1 MNKALKEYAE
11 KKYQAES
18 TIKTGTSG
26 GDKVRAFVVEH
37 RKKYGNRNTAS
48 ASNALTGGDKVRAF
62 VSEQRQR
69 RQDEAEESNIAR
81 IQALFEGDGKT
92 YIPSIGT
99 AREYTAAKQQAALSP
114 DARAAGG
121 FSADA
126 TPSLRVSPQNEIHA
140 AESRAERAAN
150 AERSKNMLPVTQA
163 GIAQDYTQGKDTGE
177 TGVFPRP
184 NQAIKRHFELMNYDS
199 DAANAEIEANEAARK
214 NAALEI
220 EKRAAYLAEQGIS
233 EQDFSLDDEYLRLVR
248 EANRDTSERDAQL
261 RREIKE
267 ASDYQKM
274 QGYYALTGKPDFEQK
289 SERTSENNRLDK
301 AVYDEWYGDPQ
312 KYVDALDRKHR
323 AEYEEIL
330 EKYGQAEADQYLA
343 TYISDEGGYRQYNL
357 GELTDEERRIFNY
370 ILNTEGDAAA
380 EDYLKFMAE
389 NLNYRKAL
397 REFQN
402 VQKMTGEIKLG
413 GLLGPSVTEQNL
425 YGFFNAREAGYDQ
438 FAQGLAGWLTDE
450 EIPATS
456 DMIENSL
463 YNEAQGKWGRRIH
476 SALTSGFNML
486 PSMIIGLANPTAG
499 SVAFGISA
507 GGNYRQEALKAGYTN
522 EQATAYGILA
532 GASEVLLEKLIGGMA
547 GLGGKGLSNAVKHIP
562 GANAAMVKISNALGR
577 ISIGK
582 QTAARSVLKAIDSI
596 GGEFADEYLQEI
608 LNPVFRNICLGE
620 DNEFKPF
627 TAEALEAG
635 IVGALMAVSGN
646 VAYAPSGVI
655 NAYTDSKNAYNAAH
669 VRERVGMLIDNTAS
683 IDRAET
689 AKQRDIL
696 QKKLDGGEKIDAGDV
711 AVYTSTLTTEEIAD
725 GFGISMRSEYRTEAD
740 IRAQMNNS
748 GATST
753 IQSEQLF
760 HDAKT
765 PDYMGAVALLRANMS
780 ELQNMESVASVTG
793 TELSGNGRGTE
804 RAASFL
810 EKIGNAVTRTGF
822 GTVLFS
828 KTRIKNSFVGHGASE
843 SKIQLFAAVP
853 GVIQNGRQ
861 ISYAKNWKNR
871 GYDSYVFAAPVQYGN
886 DRVFVSVVVTKGAD
900 NRYYLHEAV
909 DENGNLLYG
918 QKEENPASLSDK
930 SAKDLQ
936 NIVADTGSSVMNIAQ
951 ARGESQEG
959 GGNLQ
964 ADETY
969 YNLSEDARTFFARVM
984 QKNGSVPGAREAFY
998 RAYLEGYTGRT
1009 QTIDPNTFISKTAQS
1024 MAYELGAEDK
1034 AAVGTFKAVH
1044 GAAVQAET
1052 AALFSR
1058 MAKDLNV
1065 SVTYGGK
1072 APVVG
1077 GVRINGYIT
1086 QTGAIHIF
1094 EDAVV
1099 ELSDGR
1105 KLTGTDAA
1113 RICILGHEVTHRLQ
1127 QAAPGEYALFREMA
1141 VNRYGGVWFSQ
1152 EYAKRIGLSEAA
1164 ARDEMAA
1171 DYAMEHLFTDNALI
1185 SEITKRHSKL
1195 ALAIRNV
1202 LHWIRE
1208 KLGIASLELDNAI
1221 RLWNNAY
1228 NAAMKNK
1235 NASVME
1241 TGAKVKFSIN
1251 PNFETV
1257 YDNWIE
1263 KYGRRN
1269 DMQLLVG
1276 TTSEALQSIGV
1287 KEQNIYWDTA
1297 KINASLKKHTELN
1310 DEIMK
1315 QVPDILENPVIIMES
1330 HSLDARIEH
1339 PDSNRIVMLGEVYG
1353 TDGVPIMAVL
1363 ELEPK
1368 NKKGMLL
1375 QQIKLVS
1382 TYSKTSENISDPSK
1396 IMQKTQNLIDDSTI
1410 LYIDPQKNRTN
1421 AWLRR
1426 NRLQLPFGVTKYGS
1440 INKVSYFSDF
1450 VNSNSMQKSEKDTD
1464 GMQASVTGTAD
1475 IRAQGTAEHSAALSM
1490 AEQLADIEAAS
1501 RNGGRRYTMSLDT
1514 FQRVANTYAGD
1525 VDKKTYSHF
1534 AKRLYNAAVKLA
1546 AAYHARGKAKTERYA
1561 DAYIAMQDAAAVLER
1576 DRDAATDLAGEMTL
1590 AMLDAGYAGEV
1601 SSKTARERFMSAKQ
1615 AAMDTALYSGRH
1627 TKSDQDIR
1635 LSETV
1640 RRKDDQIAV
1649 LLRDKQ
1655 ALRDKAARMR
1665 GEAYR
1670 EYREKYAQWKAQY
1683 TENDTVQKAR
1693 ERIKKNWT
1701 ALQKW
1706 ADKPDRSG
1714 HSIPEAARLEILE
1727 MLSRIDVRVSA
1738 EGEAQ
1743 SKEDIRFGERIN
1755 RIADAL
1761 AQYGEDEAAVAESLA
1776 DDSFIPPAVLL
1787 KLKQNAAEIGGGSI
1801 YDMSRAE
1808 LQRLD
1813 ESLCIVKT
1821 LVARANELH
1830 VKGRTVELDLAA
1842 EAEHKRLAET
1852 KKSKTPGFA
1861 MNLMDSF
1868 TYADEVG
1875 GLFGDM
1881 IKTLQNRFDLFVR
1894 ATAEVRDFVSATV
1907 NHGLVE
1913 TWRRNVRGVTLG
1925 GQNVYMTDAQL
1936 MSLYLLNKRK
1946 QAREHIYLAPGQ
1958 DAGGAYSGGIQIDRA
1973 DFKYADAEHDLR
1985 GDLQRWLKETKDES
1999 IGHITEQEIDN
2010 AVGLLSEE
2018 QKKVADALQAYMAKK
2033 LGALGNEVSMR
2044 MYGYYAFMEPDYFP
2058 IRTVAGSN
2066 KTTSQTGNE
2075 DNLYAVLNSSMTKRT
2090 KEHAQNALVVSDIF
2104 SVFTSHASD
2113 MLNYYAYA
2121 EAVSDCMRVY
2131 NFKSELSGRRLSE
2144 KLNST
2149 YPGAG
2154 DFYLNQL
2161 RALNKQK
2168 AFGATDADGLIKKLM
2183 GNSKAAM
2190 VGLNLRVVVQQPT
2203 AILRAMAVVDPK
2215 YFVKAGKKISLKTV
2229 QKYCPIAQW
2238 KSWGFYDMNIGRDL
2252 NTLLF
2257 GNRTA
2262 FAEIKEDQMWLAG
2275 KADEITWSALWNVC
2289 EAEIKDK
2296 HEDLT
2301 PGSEAFMQAVGKRLG
2316 EVINETQVVDTPFHR
2331 TQMARSQ
2338 NEIVKASTAF
2348 MSEPMKSLNLLYRA
2362 KKRGQF
2368 FRAFAAVEAAQVLAA
2383 AFSALIDALRDDDDE
2398 KVFLEKYAAALGSN
2412 LLNNMNPLSWFPFAG
2427 EYLSHWSYQLAFG
2440 GVDKLLGTNLSKL
2453 TPKLYSSTG
2462 YEYEALDSFADA
2474 VDTLGNDNAGWYEK
2488 AYIASKAVSMMTGI
2502 GIENI
2507 FRDVVGSIY
2516 NLSNGLSP
2524 KGAYKRAMALGNE
2537 EKAAENYQNFLNAK
2551 CEEIAGSKYGI
2562 SYASLSYADKK
2573 TVRKKAENSIKAT
2586 TRSLFKDGYI
2596 KAWQSGDDD
2605 EITAIRRVLL
2615 ATDLYSMAD
2624 IKEMFSSYVKSYYKE
2639 RYKEART
2646 AEEKQEIIQE
2656 ASRAKGRLTGDF
2668 KVFASYADAKKYLTE

>member
-1 MNKALKEYAE
+1 M
-11 KKYQAES
+11 
-18 TIKTGTSG
+18 G
-26 GDKVRAFVVEH
+26 VRAYA
-37 RKKYGNRNTAS
+37 KKIEEEKAAGKAKQSQRE
-48 ASNALTGGDKVRAF
+48 LTGVRAYAA
-62 VSEQRQR
+62 RQAADQAS
-69 RQDEAEESNIAR
+69 QDENIAR
-81 IQALFEGDGKT
+81 IQALLEMGGKT
-92 YIPSIGT
+92 YIPYIGT
-99 AREYTAAKQQAALSP
+99 AREYTAAKQQDTLSP
-114 DARAAGG
+114 SARAAGG
-121 FSADA
+121 FSTET
-126 TPSLRVSPQNEIHA
+126 TPSLRVSPQNEINA
-140 AESRAERAAN
+140 AESRAKREIYSGTKDAVRVTRPIDTAKSLSAAG
-150 AERSKNMLPVTQA
+150 SGDA
-163 GIAQDYTQGKDTGE
+163 GIFKAAPGDFKAQADKTQLTERELADAQKTLNEAHAALTKTPSQATYKAYNDAYKNYNDMYQAFKSAGQRTTGE
-177 TGVFPRP
+177 NMGNVTGKSVWAGITDVTNAGWQLAALPFRLLGGAQEFLFPGAVNP
-184 NQAIKRHFELMNYDS
+184 LAEAGEYISNIGNTATEEATKLQQQAIEDAGGGAGYQFLGDVTRTLTAAVPQSAVAVATGGASAAAQTGNLANTSAKGLTALSNSILNMAKTPAYQSAFLFEFGQNYD
-199 DAANAEIEANEAARK
+199 DAKQKGADDGKALVYSVFTSGL
-214 NAALEI
+214 NAAVEMGGGAESLPYGTKMGISDVLLSSLGEGGEEI
-220 EKRAAYLAEQGIS
+220 LQDGISNVLDWAITDSDKPLFSTTDENAVFNPSRSGKAGLMGMVAGMVLGGGGAVLNNINTAGESKVNNQYGEIVTNEQGIVDS
-233 EQDFSLDDEYLRLVR
+233 ESVQAVINEGL
-248 EANRDTSERDAQL
+248 ANDNPEIRKIAAQL
-261 RREIKE
+261 NAK
-267 ASDYQKM
+267 DNV
-274 QGYYALTGKPDFEQK
+274 T
-289 SERTSENNRLDK
+289 
-301 AVYDEWYGDPQ
+301 
-312 KYVDALDRKHR
+312 
-323 AEYEEIL
+323 AE
-330 EKYGQAEADQYLA
+330 
-343 TYISDEGGYRQYNL
+343 
-357 GELTDEERRIFNY
+357 
-370 ILNTEGDAAA
+370 
-380 EDYLKFMAE
+380 
-389 NLNYRKAL
+389 
-397 REFQN
+397 
-402 VQKMTGEIKLG
+402 
-413 GLLGPSVTEQNL
+413 
-425 YGFFNAREAGYDQ
+425 EAGYLYRRLVASSAH
-438 FAQGLAGWLTDE
+438 AQTD
-450 EIPATS
+450 
-456 DMIENSL
+456 
-463 YNEAQGKWGRRIH
+463 
-476 SALTSGFNML
+476 
-486 PSMIIGLANPTAG
+486 
-499 SVAFGISA
+499 
-507 GGNYRQEALKAGYTN
+507 
-522 EQATAYGILA
+522 
-532 GASEVLLEKLIGGMA
+532 
-547 GLGGKGLSNAVKHIP
+547 
-562 GANAAMVKISNALGR
+562 
-577 ISIGK
+577 
-582 QTAARSVLKAIDSI
+582 
-596 GGEFADEYLQEI
+596 
-608 LNPVFRNICLGE
+608 
-620 DNEFKPF
+620 
-627 TAEALEAG
+627 
-635 IVGALMAVSGN
+635 
-646 VAYAPSGVI
+646 
-655 NAYTDSKNAYNAAH
+655 
-669 VRERVGMLIDNTAS
+669 
-683 IDRAET
+683 
-689 AKQRDIL
+689 
-696 QKKLDGGEKIDAGDV
+696 
-711 AVYTSTLTTEEIAD
+711 
-725 GFGISMRSEYRTEAD
+725 
-740 IRAQMNNS
+740 NS

-753 IQSEQLF
+753 MQSERLF

-871 GYDSYVFAAPVQYGN
+871 GYDSYVFAAPVQHGN

-1034 AAVGTFKAVH
+1034 AAVGTFKAVK

-1113 RICILGHEVTHRLQ
+1113 RICILGHELTHRLQ
-1127 QAAPGEYALFREMA
+1127 QAAPGEYARFREMA

-1208 KLGIASLELDNAI
+1208 KLGIASLELDIAI
-1221 RLWNNAY
+1221 RLWNHAY

-1241 TGAKVKFSIN
+1241 TGDGGIWHSAIRLDDDGQAFVDVESKIVNTAYSGEQIADALSNIVRTKFTDFIKVKGQKIGIN
-1251 PNFETV
+1251 QKTAREWQMSKDAQKLKRMDYTKFLDKANAFNNADELLQAAKNYVGEQAKHSRKDNFVEFARGV
-1257 YDNWIE
+1257 VHFRVGANGYAADVI
-1263 KYGRRN
+1263 
-1269 DMQLLVG
+1269 VG
-1276 TTSEALQSIGV
+1276 TTKSGA
-1287 KEQNIYWDTA
+1287 
-1297 KINASLKKHTELN
+1297 
-1310 DEIMK
+1310 
-1315 QVPDILENPVIIMES
+1315 
-1330 HSLDARIEH
+1330 
-1339 PDSNRIVMLGEVYG
+1339 
-1353 TDGVPIMAVL
+1353 AVL
-1363 ELEPK
+1363 YDIVNLQ
-1368 NKKGMLL
+1368 KKK
-1375 QQIKLVS
+1375 IAS
-1382 TYSKTSENISDPSK
+1382 TSNTTQDRRQDALAGQSLTDPE
-1396 IMQKTQNLIDDSTI
+1396 
-1410 LYIDPQKNRTN
+1410 
-1421 AWLRR
+1421 
-1426 NRLQLPFGVTKYGS
+1426 G
-1440 INKVSYFSDF
+1440 F

-1464 GMQASVTGTAD
+1464 GMQVSVTGTAD

-1490 AEQLADIEAAS
+1490 AEQLADMEAAS
-1501 RNGGRRYTMSLDT
+1501 KNGGRRYTMSLDT

-1525 VDKKTYSHF
+1525 VDEKTYSRF

-1561 DAYIAMQDAAAVLER
+1561 DAYIAMQDAATVLER

-1590 AMLDAGYAGEV
+1590 AMLDAGYAGEA
-1601 SSKTARERFMSAKQ
+1601 SSKTARGRFMSAKQ
-1615 AAMDTALYSGRH
+1615 AEMDTALLSGRTAQSKH
-1627 TKSDQDIR
+1627 ETQLIEEIR
-1635 LSETV
+1635 
-1640 RRKDDQIAV
+1640 RRDERIAS
-1649 LLRDKQ
+1649 LLLDRQ
-1655 ALRDKAARMR
+1655 SLQEKAARMR

-1670 EYREKYAQWKAQY
+1670 EYREKYAKWKTQY
-1683 TENDTVQKAR
+1683 TESDTVQKAR
-1693 ERIKKNWT
+1693 DRIKKNWA

-1727 MLSRIDVRVSA
+1727 MLSRIDVRRNA

-1755 RIADAL
+1755 RIANAL
-1761 AQYGEDEAAVAESLA
+1761 AQYGEGEAAVAESLA
-1776 DDSFIPPAVLL
+1776 DDSFIPSVVLL
-1787 KLKQNAAEIGGGSI
+1787 RLKQNAMEIGGGSI

-1808 LQRLD
+1808 LQGLD
-1813 ESLCIVKT
+1813 ESLCILKT
-1821 LVARANELH
+1821 LVTRANELH
-1830 VKGRTVELDLAA
+1830 VEGRTVKLDQAA
-1842 EAEHKRLAET
+1842 EAEYGRLAT
-1852 KKSKTPGFA
+1852 SGKSKTPQMLF
-1861 MNLMDSF
+1861 NFMDSY

-1875 GLFGDM
+1875 GLIGDM
-1881 IKTLQNRFDLFVR
+1881 MKTLQNRFNVFVR
-1894 ATAEVRDFVSATV
+1894 ATAEVRDFADATV
-1907 NHGLVE
+1907 KPKIAE
-1913 TWRRNVRGVTLG
+1913 KWRRNVRGVTLG
-1925 GQNVYMTDAQL
+1925 GRNVYMTDAQL
-1936 MSLYLLNKRK
+1936 MSLYLLSKRK
-1946 QAREHIYLAPGQ
+1946 QAREHIFFAPKPNAK
-1958 DAGGAYSGGIQIDRA
+1958 DANSGGIQIDRE
-1973 DFKYADAEHDLR
+1973 DFKHTDAEHDLR
-1985 GDLQRWLKETKDES
+1985 ENLRKWLKETKDES
-1999 IGHITEQEIDN
+1999 IGYITEQEVDAAI
-2010 AVGLLSEE
+2010 GLLSEE
-2018 QKKVADALQAYMAKK
+2018 QKKIADALQAYMAKK

-2075 DNLYAVLNSSMTKRT
+2075 DNLYAVQNASMTKRT

-2104 SVFTSHASD
+2104 SVFTSHAAD

-2131 NFKSELSGRRLSE
+2131 NFKSESGGRRISE
-2144 KLNST
+2144 KLDST

-2154 DFYLNQL
+2154 NFFLNQI

-2203 AILRAMAVVDPK
+2203 AILRAMAVIDPK
-2215 YFVKAGKKISLKTV
+2215 YFIKAGKKISLKTV

-2238 KSWGFYDMNIGRDL
+2238 KSWGFYDMNIGHDL

-2262 FAEIKEDQMWLAG
+2262 FAQIKEDQMWLAG

-2289 EAEIKDK
+2289 EAETKDK

-2331 TQMARSQ
+2331 TQLARSQ

-2348 MSEPMKSLNLLYRA
+2348 MSEPMKNLNLLYRA
-2362 KKRGQF
+2362 RKQGGKQF
-2368 FRAFAAVEAAQVLAA
+2368 SRALAYVEAAQLLAA

-2398 KVFLEKYAAALGSN
+2398 KVFLEKYATALGSN
-2412 LLNNMNPLSWFPFAG
+2412 LLNNMNPLSWIPWGG
-2427 EYLSHWSYQLAFG
+2427 EYLSHWSYKLAFA
-2440 GVDKLLGTNLSKL
+2440 GVDKMLGTNLSKL
-2453 TPKLYSSTG
+2453 TPKLYSQTG
-2462 YEYEALDSFADA
+2462 HEYEALDSFADA
-2474 VDTLGNDNAGWYEK
+2474 VDTLGNDNADWYK
-2488 AYIASKAVSMMTGI
+2488 KVYNASQAVADITGI
-2502 GIENI
+2502 GIDNI

-2516 NLSNGLSP
+2516 NISNGLSP

-2668 KVFASYADAKKYLTE
+2668 KVFASYSDAKKYLTE

>member
-1 MNKALKEYAE
+1 M
-11 KKYQAES
+11 
-18 TIKTGTSG
+18 G
-26 GDKVRAFVVEH
+26 VRAYA
-37 RKKYGNRNTAS
+37 KKIEEEKAAGKAKQSQRE
-48 ASNALTGGDKVRAF
+48 LTGVRAYAA
-62 VSEQRQR
+62 RQAADQAS
-69 RQDEAEESNIAR
+69 QDENIAR
-81 IQALFEGDGKT
+81 IQALLEMGGKT
-92 YIPSIGT
+92 YIPYIGT
-99 AREYTAAKQQAALSP
+99 AREYTAAKQQDTLSP
-114 DARAAGG
+114 SARAAGG
-121 FSADA
+121 FSTET
-126 TPSLRVSPQNEIHA
+126 TPSLRVSPQNEINA
-140 AESRAERAAN
+140 AESRAKREIYSGTKDAVRVTRPIDTAKSLSAAG
-150 AERSKNMLPVTQA
+150 SGDA
-163 GIAQDYTQGKDTGE
+163 GIFKAAPGDFKAQADKTQLTERELADAQKTLNEAHAALTKTPSQATYKAYNDAYKNYNDMYQAFKSAGQRTTGE
-177 TGVFPRP
+177 NMGNVTGKSVWAGITDVTNAGWQLAALPFRLLGGAQEFLFPGAVNP
-184 NQAIKRHFELMNYDS
+184 LAEAGEYISNIGNTATEEATKLQQQAIEDAGGGAGYQFLGDVTRTLTAAVPQSAVAVATGGASAAAQTGNLANTSAKGLTALSNSILNMAKTPAYQSAFLFEFGQNYD
-199 DAANAEIEANEAARK
+199 DAKQKGADDGKALVYSVFTSGL
-214 NAALEI
+214 NAAVEMGGGAESLPYGTKMGISDVLLSSLGEGGEEI
-220 EKRAAYLAEQGIS
+220 LQDGISNVLDWAITDSDKPLFSTTDENAVFNPSRSGKAGLMGMVAGMVLGGGGAVLNNINTAGESKVNNQYGEIVTNEQGIVDS
-233 EQDFSLDDEYLRLVR
+233 ESVQAVINEGL
-248 EANRDTSERDAQL
+248 ANDNPEIRKIAAQL
-261 RREIKE
+261 NAK
-267 ASDYQKM
+267 DNV
-274 QGYYALTGKPDFEQK
+274 T
-289 SERTSENNRLDK
+289 
-301 AVYDEWYGDPQ
+301 
-312 KYVDALDRKHR
+312 
-323 AEYEEIL
+323 AE
-330 EKYGQAEADQYLA
+330 
-343 TYISDEGGYRQYNL
+343 
-357 GELTDEERRIFNY
+357 
-370 ILNTEGDAAA
+370 
-380 EDYLKFMAE
+380 
-389 NLNYRKAL
+389 
-397 REFQN
+397 
-402 VQKMTGEIKLG
+402 
-413 GLLGPSVTEQNL
+413 
-425 YGFFNAREAGYDQ
+425 EAGYLYRRLVASSAH
-438 FAQGLAGWLTDE
+438 AQTD
-450 EIPATS
+450 
-456 DMIENSL
+456 
-463 YNEAQGKWGRRIH
+463 
-476 SALTSGFNML
+476 
-486 PSMIIGLANPTAG
+486 
-499 SVAFGISA
+499 
-507 GGNYRQEALKAGYTN
+507 
-522 EQATAYGILA
+522 
-532 GASEVLLEKLIGGMA
+532 
-547 GLGGKGLSNAVKHIP
+547 
-562 GANAAMVKISNALGR
+562 
-577 ISIGK
+577 
-582 QTAARSVLKAIDSI
+582 
-596 GGEFADEYLQEI
+596 
-608 LNPVFRNICLGE
+608 
-620 DNEFKPF
+620 
-627 TAEALEAG
+627 
-635 IVGALMAVSGN
+635 
-646 VAYAPSGVI
+646 
-655 NAYTDSKNAYNAAH
+655 
-669 VRERVGMLIDNTAS
+669 
-683 IDRAET
+683 
-689 AKQRDIL
+689 
-696 QKKLDGGEKIDAGDV
+696 
-711 AVYTSTLTTEEIAD
+711 
-725 GFGISMRSEYRTEAD
+725 
-740 IRAQMNNS
+740 NS

-753 IQSEQLF
+753 MQSERLF

-1287 KEQNIYWDTA
+1287 KEKNIYWDTA

-1881 IKTLQNRFDLFVR
+1881 IKTLQNRFNVFVR
-1894 ATAEVRDFVSATV
+1894 ATAEVRDFVDATV
-1907 NHGLVE
+1907 NPKIAE
-1913 TWRRNVRGVTLG
+1913 KWRRNVRGVTLG
-1925 GQNVYMTDAQL
+1925 GRNVYMTDAQL

-1946 QAREHIYLAPGQ
+1946 QAREHIFFAPKPNAK
-1958 DAGGAYSGGIQIDRA
+1958 DANSGGIQIDRE
-1973 DFKYADAEHDLR
+1973 DFKHTDAEHDLR
-1985 GDLQRWLKETKDES
+1985 ENLRKWLKETKDES
-1999 IGHITEQEIDN
+1999 IGYITEQEVDAAI
-2010 AVGLLSEE
+2010 GLLSEE
-2018 QKKVADALQAYMAKK
+2018 QKKIADALQAYMAKETRCARQRSFHAHVWILRLYGTGLFSDQNRCRFQQNDLADRQRGQSIRRAEFEHDEANK
-2033 LGALGNEVSMR
+2033 GARAKRSGGQRYIQRVYKPRLG
-2044 MYGYYAFMEPDYFP
+2044 YAELL
-2058 IRTVAGSN
+2058 RLCGGGVRLHAGI
-2066 KTTSQTGNE
+2066 QFQ
-2075 DNLYAVLNSSMTKRT
+2075 KRT
-2090 KEHAQNALVVSDIF
+2090 QRPASLGKTEFYLSRRGRFLSESTARAEQAESVRRDGRRRLNQKADGQLKGGYGRVESARGRTAADRDSAGDGCGRSQVFCQGRKENIAQNR
-2104 SVFTSHASD
+2104 
-2113 MLNYYAYA
+2113 A
-2121 EAVSDCMRVY
+2121 EVLSDCAVEIVGFLRYEYRSRSEYAAFWKPHGICGDQGRPNVACRKSGRNHMVGAVERVRSGNQGQARRFDSRQRSVY
-2131 NFKSELSGRRLSE
+2131 AGGGKTARRSHQRDTGCGHAISPHAIGEKSKRDCQSVYGVHERANEKPESFVPRKKTRRQTVFKSACLCGGRAA
-2144 KLNST
+2144 
-2149 YPGAG
+2149 AG
-2154 DFYLNQL
+2154 
-2161 RALNKQK
+2161 
-2168 AFGATDADGLIKKLM
+2168 
-2183 GNSKAAM
+2183 
-2190 VGLNLRVVVQQPT
+2190 
-2203 AILRAMAVVDPK
+2203 
-2215 YFVKAGKKISLKTV
+2215 
-2229 QKYCPIAQW
+2229 C
-2238 KSWGFYDMNIGRDL
+2238 GFFRFDR
-2252 NTLLF
+2252 
-2257 GNRTA
+2257 RTA
-2262 FAEIKEDQMWLAG
+2262 
-2275 KADEITWSALWNVC
+2275 
-2289 EAEIKDK
+2289 
-2296 HEDLT
+2296 
-2301 PGSEAFMQAVGKRLG
+2301 
-2316 EVINETQVVDTPFHR
+2316 
-2331 TQMARSQ
+2331 
-2338 NEIVKASTAF
+2338 
-2348 MSEPMKSLNLLYRA
+2348 
-2362 KKRGQF
+2362 
-2368 FRAFAAVEAAQVLAA
+2368 
-2383 AFSALIDALRDDDDE
+2383 
-2398 KVFLEKYAAALGSN
+2398 
-2412 LLNNMNPLSWFPFAG
+2412 
-2427 EYLSHWSYQLAFG
+2427 
-2440 GVDKLLGTNLSKL
+2440 
-2453 TPKLYSSTG
+2453 
-2462 YEYEALDSFADA
+2462 
-2474 VDTLGNDNAGWYEK
+2474 
-2488 AYIASKAVSMMTGI
+2488 
-2502 GIENI
+2502 
-2507 FRDVVGSIY
+2507 
-2516 NLSNGLSP
+2516 
-2524 KGAYKRAMALGNE
+2524 
-2537 EKAAENYQNFLNAK
+2537 
-2551 CEEIAGSKYGI
+2551 
-2562 SYASLSYADKK
+2562 
-2573 TVRKKAENSIKAT
+2573 
-2586 TRSLFKDGYI
+2586 
-2596 KAWQSGDDD
+2596 
-2605 EITAIRRVLL
+2605 
-2615 ATDLYSMAD
+2615 
-2624 IKEMFSSYVKSYYKE
+2624 
-2639 RYKEART
+2639 
-2646 AEEKQEIIQE
+2646 
-2656 ASRAKGRLTGDF
+2656 
-2668 KVFASYADAKKYLTE
+2668 

>member
-1 MNKALKEYAE
+1 MRRQQSGRRGKKDMNKALKEYAE

-114 DARAAGG
+114 DARSAGG
-121 FSADA
+121 FSANV
-126 TPSLRVSPQNEIHA
+126 TPSLHVSPQNEIYAAKSRAKREIYSGAKDAVRTARLIDTAKAMYSAKPGDTGTYKAVPADFETQGTQTYPTESELSEARKALNEAHA
-140 AESRAERAAN
+140 ALTKTPNRESYAAYSEAYKNYNDLYQAFRSAGQRTTGENMGNVTGKSVWAGITDVTNAGWQLAALPFRFLGGAQEFLFPGSVNPLAEAGEYISNIGNTATDEATKLQQQAVEDAGGGAGYQFLGDVTRTLTAAVPQSAVAVATGGASAAAQTGNLANTGAKGLTALSNSILNMAKTPAYQSAFLFEFGQNYDDAKQKGADDGKALIYSVFTSGLNAAVEMGGGAESLPYGTKMRVSDVFLSSLGEGGEEILQDGISNVLDWAITDSDKPLFSTTDENAVFNPSRSGKAGLMGMVAGMALGGGSAVLNNINTASESKVNNRYGEIVTNAEGAVDSESVQAVIHEGLANDNPEIRKIAAQLNVKDHVTAEEAGYLYRRLVASEQAERGGIFDAEIGTAQNPATQDQLNAYVDYAYRYAAETNERGNKNFPKQKSAINLGRVSDRAAQETLDSFGVDISGYTQILTDNDIRHIKNSHGEQTKEKYPVTAEDIKKIPDIIENFDDVLYVSRRDGKAGIFFVKQHNGVTYYLEQMQGDGVLTGKQMIKVPTGTVPAVEGLKEAIQKKWGAAPLQMNNVPRMYVQDVWSDAPTISAKGASHAAAN
-150 AERSKNMLPVTQA
+150 AEALNITPEAHLP
-163 GIAQDYTQGKDTGE
+163 Y
-177 TGVFPRP
+177 
-184 NQAIKRHFELMNYDS
+184 S
-199 DAANAEIEANEAARK
+199 
-214 NAALEI
+214 
-220 EKRAAYLAEQGIS
+220 
-233 EQDFSLDDEYLRLVR
+233 
-248 EANRDTSERDAQL
+248 
-261 RREIKE
+261 
-267 ASDYQKM
+267 
-274 QGYYALTGKPDFEQK
+274 
-289 SERTSENNRLDK
+289 
-301 AVYDEWYGDPQ
+301 
-312 KYVDALDRKHR
+312 
-323 AEYEEIL
+323 
-330 EKYGQAEADQYLA
+330 
-343 TYISDEGGYRQYNL
+343 
-357 GELTDEERRIFNY
+357 
-370 ILNTEGDAAA
+370 
-380 EDYLKFMAE
+380 
-389 NLNYRKAL
+389 
-397 REFQN
+397 
-402 VQKMTGEIKLG
+402 
-413 GLLGPSVTEQNL
+413 
-425 YGFFNAREAGYDQ
+425 
-438 FAQGLAGWLTDE
+438 
-450 EIPATS
+450 
-456 DMIENSL
+456 
-463 YNEAQGKWGRRIH
+463 
-476 SALTSGFNML
+476 
-486 PSMIIGLANPTAG
+486 
-499 SVAFGISA
+499 
-507 GGNYRQEALKAGYTN
+507 
-522 EQATAYGILA
+522 
-532 GASEVLLEKLIGGMA
+532 
-547 GLGGKGLSNAVKHIP
+547 
-562 GANAAMVKISNALGR
+562 
-577 ISIGK
+577 
-582 QTAARSVLKAIDSI
+582 
-596 GGEFADEYLQEI
+596 
-608 LNPVFRNICLGE
+608 
-620 DNEFKPF
+620 
-627 TAEALEAG
+627 
-635 IVGALMAVSGN
+635 
-646 VAYAPSGVI
+646 
-655 NAYTDSKNAYNAAH
+655 
-669 VRERVGMLIDNTAS
+669 
-683 IDRAET
+683 
-689 AKQRDIL
+689 
-696 QKKLDGGEKIDAGDV
+696 
-711 AVYTSTLTTEEIAD
+711 
-725 GFGISMRSEYRTEAD
+725 
-740 IRAQMNNS
+740 
-748 GATST
+748 
-753 IQSEQLF
+753 
-760 HDAKT
+760 
-765 PDYMGAVALLRANMS
+765 
-780 ELQNMESVASVTG
+780 
-793 TELSGNGRGTE
+793 
-804 RAASFL
+804 
-810 EKIGNAVTRTGF
+810 
-822 GTVLFS
+822 
-828 KTRIKNSFVGHGASE
+828 
-843 SKIQLFAAVP
+843 
-853 GVIQNGRQ
+853 
-861 ISYAKNWKNR
+861 
-871 GYDSYVFAAPVQYGN
+871 
-886 DRVFVSVVVTKGAD
+886 
-900 NRYYLHEAV
+900 
-909 DENGNLLYG
+909 
-918 QKEENPASLSDK
+918 
-930 SAKDLQ
+930 
-936 NIVADTGSSVMNIAQ
+936 ADTYNIAQ
-951 ARGESQEG
+951 AEGESQAD

-969 YNLSEDARTFFARVM
+969 YNLSEDARTFFAHVM

-1034 AAVGTFKAVH
+1034 AAVGTFKAVK
-1044 GAAVQAET
+1044 GASVQAET

-1065 SVTYGGK
+1065 SITYGGK
-1072 APVVG
+1072 APVIDG
-1077 GVRINGYIT
+1077 MKINGYIT

-1094 EDAVV
+1094 ENAVV

-1113 RICILGHEVTHRLQ
+1113 RICILGHELTHRLQ
-1127 QAAPGEYALFREMA
+1127 QTAPREYARFREMA
-1141 VNRYGGVWFSQ
+1141 VERYGGVWFSQ

-1164 ARDEMAA
+1164 AQDEMAA
-1171 DYAMEHLFTDNALI
+1171 DYAMEHLFTDNVLI
-1185 SEITKRHSKL
+1185 SEITKRHSRL

-1208 KLGIASLELDNAI
+1208 KLGIASSELDNAI

-1228 NAAMKNK
+1228 NAAMRNK
-1235 NASVME
+1235 NASDME
-1241 TGAKVKFSIN
+1241 TKDVRYSKHSDDSETLSIKQQLREHAQDLRDMEPVASIFSNGKDGISKLKWKEIILADFRSRGFKVDRQGFGI
-1251 PNFETV
+1251 
-1257 YDNWIE
+1257 IE
-1263 KYGRRN
+1263 
-1269 DMQLLVG
+1269 
-1276 TTSEALQSIGV
+1276 IG
-1287 KEQNIYWDTA
+1287 EP
-1297 KINASLKKHTELN
+1297 
-1310 DEIMK
+1310 
-1315 QVPDILENPVIIMES
+1315 QVEK
-1330 HSLDARIEH
+1330 SLDYINTDAEYAAFQAVHRVLKRGKEISGHDNHKNRGYSSITFAAPIEI
-1339 PDSNRIVMLGEVYG
+1339 NGIRGN
-1353 TDGVPIMAVL
+1353 MAVIVKQTG
-1363 ELEPK
+1363 K
-1368 NKKGMLL
+1368 NKYHTHRVLMPDGSAFIFQKETAEATPGRMTA
-1375 QQIKLVS
+1375 VS
-1382 TYSKTSENISDPSK
+1382 DGESLPITSAINTNIAQDAS
-1396 IMQKTQNLIDDSTI
+1396 
-1410 LYIDPQKNRTN
+1410 
-1421 AWLRR
+1421 
-1426 NRLQLPFGVTKYGS
+1426 G
-1440 INKVSYFSDF
+1440 
-1450 VNSNSMQKSEKDTD
+1450 VNSEYMQKSEKDTD
-1464 GMQASVTGTAD
+1464 GVQASVTGTAD

-1490 AEQLADIEAAS
+1490 AEQLADMEAAS
-1501 RNGGRRYTMSLDT
+1501 KNGGRRYTMSLDT

-1525 VDKKTYSHF
+1525 VDEKTYSRF

-1590 AMLDAGYAGEV
+1590 AMLNAGYAGEA
-1601 SSKTARERFMSAKQ
+1601 SSKTARGRFMSAKQ
-1615 AAMDTALYSGRH
+1615 AAMDTALLSGREAERAH
-1627 TKSDQDIR
+1627 KPQISEEIR
-1635 LSETV
+1635 RLDERIDSF
-1640 RRKDDQIAV
+1640 
-1649 LLRDKQ
+1649 LLDRGS
-1655 ALRDKAARMR
+1655 LRELAQRMR

-1714 HSIPEAARLEILE
+1714 HSIPEVARLEILE
-1727 MLSRIDVRVSA
+1727 MLSRIDVRRNA

-1761 AQYGEDEAAVAESLA
+1761 AQYGEGGASAAESFA
-1776 DDSFIPPAVLL
+1776 GDSFIPPAVLL

-1852 KKSKTPGFA
+1852 KKSKTPALA

-1894 ATAEVRDFVSATV
+1894 ATAEVRDFVSASV

-1973 DFKYADAEHDLR
+1973 NFKYADAEHDLR

-2018 QKKVADALQAYMAKK
+2018 QKKVADALQQYMAKK

-2183 GNSKAAM
+2183 GNSKVAM

-2238 KSWGFYDMNIGRDL
+2238 KSWGFYDMNIGHDL

-2262 FAEIKEDQMWLAG
+2262 FAEIKEKQMWLAG
-2275 KADEITWSALWNVC
+2275 KADEITWLALWNVC

-2296 HEDLT
+2296 RKYLSA
-2301 PGSEAFMQAVGKRLG
+2301 GSEAFMQAVGERLG

-2331 TQMARSQ
+2331 TQLARSK

-2398 KVFLEKYAAALGSN
+2398 KVFLEKYAVALGSN
-2412 LLNNMNPLSWFPFAG
+2412 LLNNMNPLSWIPWGG

-2474 VDTLGNDNAGWYEK
+2474 VDTLGNDNADWYEK
-2488 AYIASKAVSMMTGI
+2488 VYNASQAVADITGI
-2502 GIENI
+2502 GIDNI

-2516 NLSNGLSP
+2516 NISNGLSP

-2537 EKAAENYQNFLNAK
+2537 EKAAENYQNFLSAK
-2551 CEEIAGSKYGI
+2551 CEEIAGSNYGA
-2562 SYASLSYADKK
+2562 SYTSLSYADKK

-2605 EITAIRRVLL
+2605 KITAIRRVLL

-2624 IKEMFSSYVKSYYKE
+2624 IKEMFSSYVRSYYKE

-2656 ASRAKGRLTGDF
+2656 AARAKGRLTGEF
-2668 KVFASYADAKKYLTE
+2668 RVFASYADAKKYLTE

>member
-1 MNKALKEYAE
+1 M
-11 KKYQAES
+11 
-18 TIKTGTSG
+18 G
-26 GDKVRAFVVEH
+26 VRAYA
-37 RKKYGNRNTAS
+37 KKIEEEKAAGKAKQSQRE
-48 ASNALTGGDKVRAF
+48 LTGVRAYAA
-62 VSEQRQR
+62 RQAADQAS
-69 RQDEAEESNIAR
+69 QDENIAR
-81 IQALFEGDGKT
+81 IQALLEMGGKT
-92 YIPSIGT
+92 YIPYIGT
-99 AREYTAAKQQAALSP
+99 AREYTAAKQQDTLSP
-114 DARAAGG
+114 SARAAGG
-121 FSADA
+121 FSTET
-126 TPSLRVSPQNEIHA
+126 TPSLRVSPQNEINA
-140 AESRAERAAN
+140 AESRAKREIYSGTKDAVRVTRPIDTAKSLSAAG
-150 AERSKNMLPVTQA
+150 SGDA
-163 GIAQDYTQGKDTGE
+163 GIFKAAPGDFKAQADKTQLTERELADAQKTLNEAHAALTKTPSQATYKAYNDAYKNYNDMYQAFKSAGQRTTGE
-177 TGVFPRP
+177 NMGNVTGKSVWAGITDVTNAGWQLAALPFRLLGGAQEFLFPGAVNP
-184 NQAIKRHFELMNYDS
+184 LAEAGEYISNIGNTATEEATKLQQQAIEDAGGGAGYQFLGDVTRTLTAAVPQSAVAVATGGASAAAQTGNLANTSAKGLTALSNSILNMAKTPAYQSAFLFEFGQNYD
-199 DAANAEIEANEAARK
+199 DAKQKGADDGKALVYSVFTSGL
-214 NAALEI
+214 NAAVEMGGGAESLPYGTKMGISDVLLSSLGEGGEEI
-220 EKRAAYLAEQGIS
+220 LQDGISNVLDWAITDSDKPLFSTTDENAVFNPSRSGKAGLMGMVAGMVLGGGGAVLNNINTAGESKVNNQYGEIVTNEQGIVDS
-233 EQDFSLDDEYLRLVR
+233 ESVQAVINEGL
-248 EANRDTSERDAQL
+248 ANDNPEIRKIAAQL
-261 RREIKE
+261 NAK
-267 ASDYQKM
+267 DNV
-274 QGYYALTGKPDFEQK
+274 T
-289 SERTSENNRLDK
+289 
-301 AVYDEWYGDPQ
+301 
-312 KYVDALDRKHR
+312 
-323 AEYEEIL
+323 AE
-330 EKYGQAEADQYLA
+330 
-343 TYISDEGGYRQYNL
+343 
-357 GELTDEERRIFNY
+357 
-370 ILNTEGDAAA
+370 
-380 EDYLKFMAE
+380 
-389 NLNYRKAL
+389 
-397 REFQN
+397 
-402 VQKMTGEIKLG
+402 
-413 GLLGPSVTEQNL
+413 
-425 YGFFNAREAGYDQ
+425 EAGY
-438 FAQGLAGWLTDE
+438 
-450 EIPATS
+450 
-456 DMIENSL
+456 L
-463 YNEAQGKWGRRIH
+463 YRRLVAS
-476 SALTSGFNML
+476 SA
-486 PSMIIGLANPTAG
+486 
-499 SVAFGISA
+499 
-507 GGNYRQEALKAGYTN
+507 
-522 EQATAYGILA
+522 
-532 GASEVLLEKLIGGMA
+532 
-547 GLGGKGLSNAVKHIP
+547 H
-562 GANAAMVKISNALGR
+562 
-577 ISIGK
+577 
-582 QTAARSVLKAIDSI
+582 
-596 GGEFADEYLQEI
+596 
-608 LNPVFRNICLGE
+608 
-620 DNEFKPF
+620 
-627 TAEALEAG
+627 
-635 IVGALMAVSGN
+635 
-646 VAYAPSGVI
+646 
-655 NAYTDSKNAYNAAH
+655 
-669 VRERVGMLIDNTAS
+669 
-683 IDRAET
+683 
-689 AKQRDIL
+689 
-696 QKKLDGGEKIDAGDV
+696 
-711 AVYTSTLTTEEIAD
+711 
-725 GFGISMRSEYRTEAD
+725 
-740 IRAQMNNS
+740 AQMDNS

-871 GYDSYVFAAPVQYGN
+871 GYDSYVFAAPVQHGN

-936 NIVADTGSSVMNIAQ
+936 NIVADTGSSVMNISQ

-1044 GAAVQAET
+1044 GAAVQEET

-1202 LHWIRE
+1202 LHWIGV
-1208 KLGIASLELDNAI
+1208 KLGIASSELDNAI

-1228 NAAMKNK
+1228 NAAVRSAKNGDAVQ
-1235 NASVME
+1235 N
-1241 TGAKVKFSIN
+1241 GN
-1251 PNFETV
+1251 
-1257 YDNWIE
+1257 
-1263 KYGRRN
+1263 
-1269 DMQLLVG
+1269 VG
-1276 TTSEALQSIGV
+1276 VDVQYSRKIG
-1287 KEQNIYWDTA
+1287 YF
-1297 KINASLKKHTELN
+1297 
-1310 DEIMK
+1310 
-1315 QVPDILENPVIIMES
+1315 
-1330 HSLDARIEH
+1330 
-1339 PDSNRIVMLGEVYG
+1339 
-1353 TDGVPIMAVL
+1353 
-1363 ELEPK
+1363 PK
-1368 NKKGMLL
+1368 NEVSADGI
-1375 QQIKLVS
+1375 QQYFGIR
-1382 TYSKTSENISDPSK
+1382 NIND
-1396 IMQKTQNLIDDSTI
+1396 
-1410 LYIDPQKNRTN
+1410 
-1421 AWLRR
+1421 
-1426 NRLQLPFGVTKYGS
+1426 KYEV
-1440 INKVSYFSDF
+1440 INKVSQKLKETYLSTETQKKPVKNIDTGIEIEIWKGGINETFGNNAYYQNISAAEKLNKLAVMPKLANLIKYGEVRAEDAKNYHNLNSKVIYSYLIAPVTIDGVEYNVKMDIRRSPHGENRF
-1450 VNSNSMQKSEKDTD
+1450 YIHSLEIKKDDAHLARSAERLKDGTSSNSRITQKNATVNSNSMQNSKKNSD
-1464 GMQASVTGTAD
+1464 GVQASVTGTAD
-1475 IRAQGTAEHSAALSM
+1475 IRALGKAEHSAARSM
-1490 AEQLADIEAAS
+1490 AEQFTDIEAAS
-1501 RNGGRRYTMSLDT
+1501 RNGGRQYTMNLDT
-1514 FQRVANTYAGD
+1514 FQQVANTYAGD
-1525 VDKKTYSHF
+1525 ADEKTYSHF

-1546 AAYHARGKAKTERYA
+1546 AAYHARGKTKTERYA
-1561 DAYIAMQDAAAVLER
+1561 DAYIAMQDAAAVLEH
-1576 DRDAATDLAGEMTL
+1576 DREVATDLAGEMTL
-1590 AMLDAGYAGEV
+1590 AMLDAGYAGKA

-1615 AAMDTALYSGRH
+1615 AEMDTALLSGRTAQSKH
-1627 TKSDQDIR
+1627 ETQLIEEIR
-1635 LSETV
+1635 
-1640 RRKDDQIAV
+1640 RRDERIAS
-1649 LLRDKQ
+1649 LLLDRQ
-1655 ALRDKAARMR
+1655 SLQEKAARMR

-1670 EYREKYAQWKAQY
+1670 EYREKYAKWKTQY
-1683 TENDTVQKAR
+1683 TESDTVQKAR
-1693 ERIKKNWT
+1693 DRIKKNWA

-1727 MLSRIDVRVSA
+1727 MLSRIDVRRNA

-1755 RIADAL
+1755 RIANAL
-1761 AQYGEDEAAVAESLA
+1761 AQYGEGEAAVAESLA
-1776 DDSFIPPAVLL
+1776 DDSFIPSVVLL
-1787 KLKQNAAEIGGGSI
+1787 RLKQNAMEIGGGSI

-1830 VKGRTVELDLAA
+1830 VEGRTVKLDQAA
-1842 EAEHKRLAET
+1842 EAEYGRLAT
-1852 KKSKTPGFA
+1852 SGKSKTPQMLF
-1861 MNLMDSF
+1861 NFMDSY

-1875 GLFGDM
+1875 GLIGDM
-1881 IKTLQNRFDLFVR
+1881 IKTLQNRFNVFVR
-1894 ATAEVRDFVSATV
+1894 ATAEVRDFADATV
-1907 NHGLVE
+1907 KPKIAE
-1913 TWRRNVRGVTLG
+1913 KWRRNVRGVTLG
-1925 GQNVYMTDAQL
+1925 GRNVYMTDAQL
-1936 MSLYLLNKRK
+1936 MSLYLLSKRK
-1946 QAREHIYLAPGQ
+1946 QAREHIFFAPKPNAK
-1958 DAGGAYSGGIQIDRA
+1958 DANSGGIQIDRE
-1973 DFKYADAEHDLR
+1973 DFKHTDAEHDLR
-1985 GDLQRWLKETKDES
+1985 ENLRKWLKETKDES
-1999 IGHITEQEIDN
+1999 IGYITEQEVDAAI
-2010 AVGLLSEE
+2010 GLLSEE
-2018 QKKVADALQAYMAKK
+2018 QKKVADALQQYMAKK

-2104 SVFTSHASD
+2104 SVFTSHAAD

-2131 NFKSELSGRRLSE
+2131 NFKSESGGRRISE
-2144 KLNST
+2144 KLDST

-2154 DFYLNQL
+2154 NFFLNQI

-2203 AILRAMAVVDPK
+2203 AILRAMAVIDPK
-2215 YFVKAGKKISLKTV
+2215 YFIKAGKKISLKTV

-2238 KSWGFYDMNIGRDL
+2238 KSWGFYDMNIGHDL

-2262 FAEIKEDQMWLAG
+2262 FAQIKEDQMWLAG

-2289 EAEIKDK
+2289 EAETKDK

-2331 TQMARSQ
+2331 TQLARSQ

-2348 MSEPMKSLNLLYRA
+2348 MSEPMKNLNLLYRA
-2362 KKRGQF
+2362 RKQGGKQF
-2368 FRAFAAVEAAQVLAA
+2368 SRALAYVEAAQLLAA

-2398 KVFLEKYAAALGSN
+2398 KVFLEKYATALGSN
-2412 LLNNMNPLSWFPFAG
+2412 LLNNMNPLSWIPWGG
-2427 EYLSHWSYQLAFG
+2427 EYLSHWSYKLAFA
-2440 GVDKLLGTNLSKL
+2440 GVDKMLGTNLSKL
-2453 TPKLYSSTG
+2453 TPKLYSQTG
-2462 YEYEALDSFADA
+2462 HEYEALDSFADA
-2474 VDTLGNDNAGWYEK
+2474 VDTLGNDNADWYK
-2488 AYIASKAVSMMTGI
+2488 KVYNASQAVADITGI
-2502 GIENI
+2502 GIDNI

-2516 NLSNGLSP
+2516 NISNGLSP

-2668 KVFASYADAKKYLTE
+2668 KVFASYSDAKKYLTE